1 MKYNC
6 WPTVMETSCGVILC
20 NYGAILLLQYPQG
33 HWDFPKGHLEKQDA
47 NKKAAA
53 IRELAEETGIRDAK
67 IVDGFED
74 KTEYTFTHKKKKI
87 SKQVWWYI
95 AETETIEVDLSH
107 EHQDYL
113 WLEWDEAKKQLT
125 HDESRAVLQSAH
137 EFMKKNR

>member
-1 MKYNC
+1 
-6 WPTVMETSCGVILC
+6 METSCGVILC

-33 HWDFPKGHLEKQDA
+33 HWDFPKGHLEKQDV

-137 EFMKKNR
+137 EFMKKK